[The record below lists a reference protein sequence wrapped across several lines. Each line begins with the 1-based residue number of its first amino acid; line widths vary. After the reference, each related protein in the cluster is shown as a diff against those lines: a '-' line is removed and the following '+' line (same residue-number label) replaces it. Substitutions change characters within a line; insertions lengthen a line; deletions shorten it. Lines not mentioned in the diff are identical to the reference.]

1 MPRIT
6 LTQIQ
11 SLPDLLSSEHFT
23 FNLGE
28 IPNVGDGLQLMLK
41 CVDCNIPGFSTE
53 AFDVMLHGVQ
63 RSFRGRKMYP
73 RTLACTY
80 VEDSTMDTLNT
91 LRSWMEQVVGT
102 DSNTSVGGIL
112 DYSVPA
118 TLTIFDQAG
127 NDIDSMDFINCYVQD
142 VPDVQVTGESSTLMR
157 VTATFKYD
165 YIQYRGVNIR

>member
-6 LTQIQ
+6 LSQIE
-11 SLPDLLSSEHFT
+11 SLPDVLSSEHFT
-23 FNLGE
+23 LQFGE

-41 CVDCNIPGFSTE
+41 YIDCNIPGFSTE

-63 RSFRGRKMYP
+63 RGFRGRRMYP
-73 RTLACTY
+73 RSLACSF

-91 LRSWMEQVVGT
+91 LRQWMEQIVGT

-112 DYSVPA
+112 DYAVPA

-127 NDIDSMDFINCYVQD
+127 NDIDSMNFINCFVQD

-157 VTATFKYD
+157 ITATFKYD
-165 YIQYRGVNIR
+165 YAQYRGVNIR